1 MKYSLFIA
9 FRYLV
14 AKKTHHAVHYIS
26 RITALGFMVGSFA
39 LIVILS
45 TLNGFEGLILTMYA
59 NFDPDLKVEPTT
71 GKTLHFTTQ
80 DFEIIEQ
87 TPGLLSYHK
96 IIEEQAVVKHF
107 DNQTACYIKGVDK
120 DYFNET
126 ALSPYIAE
134 GSGLL
139 YENGQPQ
146 AILGAGVDFKLQ
158 TRVGNPLSTITLYT
172 PRRGNYSITDPNLI
186 QSKTIT
192 PSGVIY
198 LDDQINQKYV
208 FIPYETAATLFER
221 DSAFSYLEIRIKP
234 GFEKAAE
241 SHIEAHFGNTFL
253 VKNRIQQQEALYKM
267 FASEKWVTFALLSF
281 VMLLASFN
289 VTGSLTMLVV
299 EKKKDIFTLATL
311 GASKSFI
318 RQVFLYQG
326 MLVAFIGGF
335 VGLGVGSLLVWA
347 QSKFNIITM
356 SGAIV
361 EAYPVKLLTSDI
373 ALIFCTTLILGFITS
388 ILPAWNAYNQK

>member
-71 GKTLHFTTQ
+71 GKTLFLTAQ
-80 DFEIIEQ
+80 DFETIEL
-87 TPGLLSYHK
+87 TPGLISYHK

-139 YENGQPQ
+139 FENGQPQ

-158 TRVGNPLSTITLYT
+158 TRVGNPLSTITMYT

-241 SHIEAHFGNTFL
+241 SHIKAHFGDTFL

-326 MLVAFIGGF
+326 MLVAFIGGV

-361 EAYPVKLLTSDI
+361 DAYPVKLLTSDI

>member
-71 GKTLHFTTQ
+71 GKTLFLTAQ
-80 DFEIIEQ
+80 DFETIEL
-87 TPGLLSYHK
+87 TPGLISYHK

-139 YENGQPQ
+139 FENGQPQ

-158 TRVGNPLSTITLYT
+158 TRVGNPLSTITMYT

-241 SHIEAHFGNTFL
+241 SHIKAHFGDTFL

-326 MLVAFIGGF
+326 MLVAFIGGG

-361 EAYPVKLLTSDI
+361 DAYPVKLLTSDI